1 MQPKYIVVGVDGTGS
16 TSWMKTDG
24 SNSNTFRFVRDVQY
38 GTLQIDRRWF
48 HGPSNKITGSD
59 SEQILQQSLDFIYHR
74 LGTLFPASRS
84 RQVRPLDMYDVN
96 SCQQSAEYHKQ
107 TMLAEHGI
115 YEPARLPTQ
124 VTSQLLQQQP
134 LTVNDVRIVL
144 VGHSRGGLVVANL
157 ARMLSPVVKVYFM
170 GLYDSVDR
178 QPCLDGMKVENVKYV
193 AHARRHP
200 DVHSRGSFSNTSL
213 TYIGVDHAEEQ
224 YFYTS
229 HGGIGGSFVTVPGEV
244 GFMGDS
250 SCLPTVLQSRGRL
263 GTREVINNP
272 TLTKKL
278 GKPMDQV
285 CADGSQEADQFIRNQ
300 ARKYGVP
307 VS

>member
-16 TSWMKTDG
+16 DSWMKSDG

-38 GTLQIDRRWF
+38 GTMQIDRRWF

-59 SEQILQQSLDFIYHR
+59 AEQILQQSLDFIYHR
-74 LGTLFPASRS
+74 LGTLFPASRA

-96 SCQQSAEYHKQ
+96 SCHQQAAYHKHGMMAEYG
-107 TMLAEHGI
+107 M
-115 YEPARLPTQ
+115 YEPLRLPTQ
-124 VTSQLLQQQP
+124 VTRQMLNEQP
-134 LTVNDVRIVL
+134 LSVNDVRIVL
-144 VGHSRGGLVVANL
+144 IGHSRGGLVVANL
-157 ARMLSPVVKVYFM
+157 ARMLSPVIKVYFM

-200 DVHSRGSFSNTSL
+200 EVHSRGSFSNTSL

-229 HGGIGGSFVTVPGEV
+229 HGGIGGSFVTDRAEV
-244 GFMGDS
+244 GFAGDS
-250 SCLPTVLQSRGRL
+250 SCVPTVLQSQGRL

-272 TLTKKL
+272 ALTKKL
-278 GKPMDQV
+278 GKPMNEI
-285 CADGSQEADQFIRNQ
+285 CAAGSDEADRFMRNQ

-307 VS
+307 VN